1 MENKELLEKFEKI
14 MEDFRKNANKICED
28 YKNQLNELEKEIKDN
43 K

>member
-14 MEDFRKNANKICED
+14 MQDFRKNTNQICED
-28 YKNQLNELEKEIKDN
+28 YKKQLDQLEKEIKDN